1 MRIYFYSWRLACFER
16 SRWREFAHT
25 RSRRE
30 RNDCKWNS
38 AVFPEFFT
46 LNNASTS
53 GRPHTTANPHGPPAA
68 PTQLFSVFPLAGSRP
83 LIACLRDHIYDAI
96 VHCVP
101 GEDDL
106 HPGVLIFTGCFS
118 SRGRCVPPWPCS
130 KTGRMY
136 FSKHLSLSSGH
147 LLSDGNTID
156 CIIFLR
162 GRLDCYITF
171 VLRHINPFWGI

>member
-1 MRIYFYSWRLACFER
+1 MSGADDES
-16 SRWREFAHT
+16 SRTR

-96 VHCVP
+96 VHCVL

-106 HPGVLIFTGCFS
+106 YLVSSFLPDVFHPGAVVCPLDPAPKRAGCIFQNTCHCHPVTFS
-118 SRGRCVPPWPCS
+118 PTETPSIA
-130 KTGRMY
+130 
-136 FSKHLSLSSGH
+136 SSFCG
-147 LLSDGNTID
+147 G
-156 CIIFLR
+156 
-162 GRLDCYITF
+162 G
-171 VLRHINPFWGI
+171 